1 MSKVKPRTK
10 LVAIHPVH
18 GYAIPPPQDV
28 KVSRR
33 NARERNRVKTVNSGF
48 EMLKRHIPS
57 AAPVKKMSKVN
68 ILTQAVDY
76 IEALKSLLQEAPTS
90 PVPTSKPSASTSSV
104 SGPGPYPPL
113 QAPVTSYPPSYPPDK
128 APSPYTP
135 AHFYPSPYPSPA
147 PPLTPISPNTMY
159 YPQYRSYESGYDS
172 HGDNL
177 TELDRKHSWHHP
189 DFHHHHSPYPKPS
202 PASPPSSVP
211 QSPATQN
218 THYLMPVP
226 AKPDKAGD
234 NTESSGEE
242 DDILDA
248 IAEWQQH

>member
-76 IEALKSLLQEAPTS
+76 IEALQSLLKEGPASPS
-90 PVPTSKPSASTSSV
+90 PVPKPPSSSPSVPAPSAPS
-104 SGPGPYPPL
+104 YPPQL
-113 QAPVTSYPPSYPPDK
+113 QAPGASYPPSYPPDK
-128 APSPYTP
+128 APYQY
-135 AHFYPSPYPSPA
+135 YPSPYPSPG

-189 DFHHHHSPYPKPS
+189 DFHQHHSPYPKPS

>member
-90 PVPTSKPSASTSSV
+90 PVPTSKPAASTSSAASCSSCSAASRWMPGSKLLK
-104 SGPGPYPPL
+104 SG
-113 QAPVTSYPPSYPPDK
+113 AK
-128 APSPYTP
+128 ASIT
-135 AHFYPSPYPSPA
+135 
-147 PPLTPISPNTMY
+147 L
-159 YPQYRSYESGYDS
+159 
-172 HGDNL
+172 L
-177 TELDRKHSWHHP
+177 W
-189 DFHHHHSPYPKPS
+189 
-202 PASPPSSVP
+202 
-211 QSPATQN
+211 
-218 THYLMPVP
+218 YLVM
-226 AKPDKAGD
+226 
-234 NTESSGEE
+234 
-242 DDILDA
+242 
-248 IAEWQQH
+248 